1 MAETNGITEID
12 GRRTALTIAKAV
24 AAALVAGLFSAFYCW
39 SFWDPAGAMKHVPV
53 GIVNLDEGA
62 VANGEDVNLGADI
75 THHAVEGDEAN
86 FVELDADALDE
97 GTENS
102 GCLLVFEIPERFSRD
117 VMSGTDGVPKVAD
130 LEVYKNV
137 RYNYIFSQFSSSV
150 EKEFENEIDAAIVN
164 AYVGG
169 AYAGLERARNGFEDA
184 SDGAERL
191 ASGGDGLGIGLSS
204 LEEGAGSA
212 AEGAGSVAS
221 GAHDLAEG
229 ASVLD
234 AGAQSL
240 ADGTEYLADS
250 TQAMPGKTARLAS
263 GASSAAQAGLE
274 DLASGSRTLADSS
287 DVLVSGIQQA
297 NDGAQSVVQGAGS
310 MNQGASTL
318 SGGAGALAAALP
330 QIRDGAASAEDG
342 AEQLASGASELVSAT
357 AAGADRLSGSLAV
370 DSSDMGAYVAD
381 PTNARVEKYGA
392 LDYYGQGFAPFFMTT
407 ALWLGALMIFFVIEP
422 LCPKQ
427 RGAGRLRTVL
437 GRIPSYLAACALE
450 AAAVTAAAFLI
461 GVPSM
466 YSTSPFLLFGYA
478 LSVSVCFML
487 IMQFLNMTLG
497 VIGKALAVLV
507 LILQLAC
514 SGGTLPVELGRG
526 FLASMKPFMPFTYA
540 IDGFRET
547 ITYANPSVILGDLGI
562 LAAAGMIFLMLSLA
576 TWDFAEKRRV
586 VETAQFVAWNA

>member
-1 MAETNGITEID
+1 MRYPSAAWAERVEQVTPG
-12 GRRTALTIAKAV
+12 
-24 AAALVAGLFSAFYCW
+24 
-39 SFWDPAGAMKHVPV
+39 PASPKKQRSSC
-53 GIVNLDEGA
+53 GA
-62 VANGEDVNLGADI
+62 VLMNLIAG
-75 THHAVEGDEAN
+75 G
-86 FVELDADALDE
+86 
-97 GTENS
+97 
-102 GCLLVFEIPERFSRD
+102 
-117 VMSGTDGVPKVAD
+117 KD
-130 LEVYKNV
+130 LQ
-137 RYNYIFSQFSSSV
+137 RY
-150 EKEFENEIDAAIVN
+150 
-164 AYVGG
+164 
-169 AYAGLERARNGFEDA
+169 
-184 SDGAERL
+184 
-191 ASGGDGLGIGLSS
+191 
-204 LEEGAGSA
+204 GSA
-212 AEGAGSVAS
+212 CF
-221 GAHDLAEG
+221 L
-229 ASVLD
+229 
-234 AGAQSL
+234 
-240 ADGTEYLADS
+240 
-250 TQAMPGKTARLAS
+250 PRLAS
-263 GASSAAQAGLE
+263 GASSAAEGVADAAEGAASLSDTARSVQDGLASLSDGLEGGMQRLDSAQSGLSALSAQLEEGSSSADALADGALSARQCYRAAAAQSPEGTYDGRTADEWIGIGDVAIQQVSDGASAMSKRLSAASSDAAAGAGTLADASEGVQDAVARIGSSDAAGQTLAYGQDRLVSGLDRLSVGLSAAQAGLE

-297 NDGAQSVVQGAGS
+297 NDGAQSVA
-310 MNQGASTL
+310 QGASTL

-342 AEQLASGASELVSAT
+342 AERLASGASELVSAT
-357 AAGADRLSGSLAV
+357 AAGADGLSGSLAV

-407 ALWLGALMIFFVIEP
+407 SLWLGALMIFFVIEP
-422 LCPKQ
+422 LYPKQ

-450 AAAVTAAAFLI
+450 AAAVMAAAFLI

-466 YSTSPFLLFGYA
+466 YSTSPFLLLGYA

-497 VIGKALAVLV
+497 VAGKALAVLV

>member
-1 MAETNGITEID
+1 M
-12 GRRTALTIAKAV
+12 
-24 AAALVAGLFSAFYCW
+24 
-39 SFWDPAGAMKHVPV
+39 
-53 GIVNLDEGA
+53 
-62 VANGEDVNLGADI
+62 
-75 THHAVEGDEAN
+75 
-86 FVELDADALDE
+86 
-97 GTENS
+97 
-102 GCLLVFEIPERFSRD
+102 
-117 VMSGTDGVPKVAD
+117 
-130 LEVYKNV
+130 
-137 RYNYIFSQFSSSV
+137 
-150 EKEFENEIDAAIVN
+150 
-164 AYVGG
+164 
-169 AYAGLERARNGFEDA
+169 
-184 SDGAERL
+184 
-191 ASGGDGLGIGLSS
+191 
-204 LEEGAGSA
+204 
-212 AEGAGSVAS
+212 
-221 GAHDLAEG
+221 
-229 ASVLD
+229 
-234 AGAQSL
+234 
-240 ADGTEYLADS
+240 
-250 TQAMPGKTARLAS
+250 
-263 GASSAAQAGLE
+263 
-274 DLASGSRTLADSS
+274 ADSS

-297 NDGAQSVVQGAGS
+297 NDGAQSVAQGAGS

-342 AEQLASGASELVSAT
+342 AERLASGASELVSAT
-357 AAGADRLSGSLAV
+357 AAGADGLSGSLAV

-407 ALWLGALMIFFVIEP
+407 SLWLGALMIFFVIEP
-422 LCPKQ
+422 LYPKQ

-466 YSTSPFLLFGYA
+466 YSTSPFLLLGYA

-497 VIGKALAVLV
+497 VAGKALAVLV

>member
-1 MAETNGITEID
+1 MAG
-12 GRRTALTIAKAV
+12 
-24 AAALVAGLFSAFYCW
+24 
-39 SFWDPAGAMKHVPV
+39 
-53 GIVNLDEGA
+53 
-62 VANGEDVNLGADI
+62 
-75 THHAVEGDEAN
+75 
-86 FVELDADALDE
+86 
-97 GTENS
+97 
-102 GCLLVFEIPERFSRD
+102 
-117 VMSGTDGVPKVAD
+117 
-130 LEVYKNV
+130 
-137 RYNYIFSQFSSSV
+137 
-150 EKEFENEIDAAIVN
+150 
-164 AYVGG
+164 
-169 AYAGLERARNGFEDA
+169 
-184 SDGAERL
+184 
-191 ASGGDGLGIGLSS
+191 
-204 LEEGAGSA
+204 
-212 AEGAGSVAS
+212 
-221 GAHDLAEG
+221 
-229 ASVLD
+229 
-234 AGAQSL
+234 
-240 ADGTEYLADS
+240 
-250 TQAMPGKTARLAS
+250 
-263 GASSAAQAGLE
+263 
-274 DLASGSRTLADSS
+274 SS

-297 NDGAQSVVQGAGS
+297 NDGAQSVAQGAGS

-318 SGGAGALAAALP
+318 SRGAGALAAALP

-342 AEQLASGASELVSAT
+342 AEQLASGASELSSAT
-357 AAGADRLSGSLAV
+357 AAGADGLSGSLTV

-407 ALWLGALMIFFVIEP
+407 SLWLGALMIFFVIEP
-422 LCPKQ
+422 LYPKQ

-497 VIGKALAVLV
+497 VVGKALAVLV

-540 IDGFRET
+540 IDGFREA

-562 LAAAGMIFLMLSLA
+562 LAAAGMVFLVLSLA
-576 TWDFAEKRRV
+576 TWDFAEKRRD

>member
-1 MAETNGITEID
+1 MCLSVFLSDLYEH
-12 GRRTALTIAKAV
+12 
-24 AAALVAGLFSAFYCW
+24 GL
-39 SFWDPAGAMKHVPV
+39 
-53 GIVNLDEGA
+53 
-62 VANGEDVNLGADI
+62 
-75 THHAVEGDEAN
+75 
-86 FVELDADALDE
+86 
-97 GTENS
+97 
-102 GCLLVFEIPERFSRD
+102 
-117 VMSGTDGVPKVAD
+117 
-130 LEVYKNV
+130 
-137 RYNYIFSQFSSSV
+137 
-150 EKEFENEIDAAIVN
+150 
-164 AYVGG
+164 
-169 AYAGLERARNGFEDA
+169 
-184 SDGAERL
+184 
-191 ASGGDGLGIGLSS
+191 
-204 LEEGAGSA
+204 
-212 AEGAGSVAS
+212 
-221 GAHDLAEG
+221 
-229 ASVLD
+229 
-234 AGAQSL
+234 
-240 ADGTEYLADS
+240 
-250 TQAMPGKTARLAS
+250 
-263 GASSAAQAGLE
+263 SAAQTGLE

-297 NDGAQSVVQGAGS
+297 NDGAQSVAQGAGS

-357 AAGADRLSGSLAV
+357 AAGADGLSGSLAV

-407 ALWLGALMIFFVIEP
+407 SLWLGALMIFFVIEP
-422 LCPKQ
+422 LYPKQ
-427 RGAGRLRTVL
+427 RGAGRLRTVF

-497 VIGKALAVLV
+497 VVGKALAVLV

-526 FLASMKPFMPFTYA
+526 FLASVKPFMPFTYA

-586 VETAQFVAWNA
+586 VETARFVAWNA